1 MRISAALTPTGFAC
15 ASVLAACWACSDPEA
30 QPSRAPAAAGT
41 AARAAAAAPEPVFDP
56 SPAREPRAWFPGR
69 VQKLAPWGEA
79 LRARMDPRRDG
90 WGAEAVCAR
99 AEVQLARALESALR
113 RDGDASL
120 LRALG
125 TSELSIARELVP
137 TSRETVLADDV
148 LRAEE
153 VRLFPP
159 ADDLADA
166 LAGWRAALDTGSD
179 PRCEVALE
187 TWTASADGRIE
198 ADVFVRASSLGS
210 RRVQTTLELASTWV
224 ITDGA
229 ARLARVEPRTATVV
243 EALEPVF
250 VDATRGVLGRER
262 WFASDILV
270 GTDRR
275 HMRRDRL
282 GIDPFLGMQGI
293 AIGDIDGDG
302 LEDVYVCQSTG
313 LPNRLLLHAVD
324 GTARDGAVAAGVAF
338 LDGCS
343 AAFFADLDQDGDEDL
358 AVATGNALLLA
369 WNDGRGLFSEGS
381 VLRAPDAPEIYSI
394 VAADVDLDGDLDIY
408 ACRYVEG
415 GVIGGAPAPYHDAHN
430 GAKNVFWRNEGDRR
444 FREATAEVGLDA
456 GNDRFSLAAAFDDFD
471 DDGDADLYVTN
482 DFGRNNLYENVG
494 GRFVDVAS
502 RSDAED
508 VAASMGAAV
517 ADVDLDGDLDV
528 YVTNMESPIGARV
541 AASERFLVDR
551 PHERPAYVRHARG
564 NTLLAGVGGLSFECR
579 LETSG
584 ARRGGWAWGSTF
596 SDWNSDGLPDLFVP
610 NGFITGSRVEDVE
623 SFFWRVLVASTPT
636 APPPSEAYL
645 RSWEFLRHMTLVE
658 GYSWNGRE
666 RDDAYLN
673 VGGGRF
679 VDASRALGIDF
690 PDDGRSV
697 VHCDWDGDLREDLW
711 VGSRTGTRL
720 RLLLANA
727 AHADSTQASRSVAFE
742 LVGTRSN
749 RQGIG
754 ATVFVEAG
762 GRTLRG
768 SARVG
773 DGFLSSSSKR
783 IVIGLGDALQV
794 DTAQSNAAP
803 TDTAQSNA
811 APIDSVRVRWPGGTL
826 ESFTGVTPGAL
837 WRLVEG
843 SGRGVEKPIARARP
857 STESSP
863 WTPDPGFG
871 IGRIV
876 LDDRLPAGLF
886 ELPDREG
893 RTQRVEAFA
902 GRPLLVGVGRVNDPE
917 SAELAAVLAARP
929 SDSEI
934 QGTAT
939 WMLVLAE
946 PGQDANTRR
955 WLDQHGSKVSAGPLD
970 ARGAQALEVLLVEI
984 LGPFDKIPLPLV
996 LAIDRGGSIA
1006 LVRCGPVS
1014 TEALWADARGVAR
1027 LDPNARGTE
1036 SLVGGGRWARVPER
1050 SLGPVGEVFERLGR
1064 PDWAAWYRER
1074 ARTRGGH

>member
-1 MRISAALTPTGFAC
+1 MRSSAALTPTGFAC
-15 ASVLAACWACSDPEA
+15 ASVLAACWACSDPES
-30 QPSRAPAAAGT
+30 QPTRAPAHAQSGPRSVEASIET
-41 AARAAAAAPEPVFDP
+41 AFDV
-56 SPAREPRAWFPGR
+56 SPARESRAWFPGR
-69 VQKLAPWGEA
+69 VQKLAPWGEE

-90 WGAEAVCAR
+90 WSAEAVCAR

-113 RDGDASL
+113 QGGDASAL
-120 LRALG
+120 LALG
-125 TSELSIARELVP
+125 TSDLAIESELLPTARETL
-137 TSRETVLADDV
+137 LADDW

-153 VRLFPP
+153 ARLFPK
-159 ADDLADA
+159 AHDLTAA
-166 LAGWRAALDTGSD
+166 LAGWRAALDSGGD

-187 TWTASADGRIE
+187 TWTAGANGRIE
-198 ADVFVRASSLGS
+198 ADVLVRASSFGT
-210 RRVQTTLELASTWV
+210 RRVQTTVEWTTAWV

-229 ARLARVEPRTATVV
+229 ARLARVEPRTATIV
-243 EALEPVF
+243 EARAAVF
-250 VDATRGVLGRER
+250 ADATRGVLGRER
-262 WFASDILV
+262 WFASDVLV

-293 AIGDIDGDG
+293 AVGDVDGDG
-302 LEDVYVCQSTG
+302 LEDLYVCQSTG
-313 LPNRLLLHAVD
+313 IPNRLLLHAAD

-338 LDGCS
+338 LDGSS

-369 WNDGRGLFSEGS
+369 WNDGTGSFPEGS
-381 VLRAPDAPEIYSI
+381 VLRAPDAPEFYSV
-394 VAADVDLDGDLDIY
+394 VAGDVDLDGDLDLY

-430 GAKNVFWRNEGDRR
+430 GAKNVFWRNEGGRR

-456 GNDRFSLAAAFDDFD
+456 GNDRFSLAAVFDDFD

-494 GRFVDVAS
+494 GRFVDVAA

-508 VAASMGAAV
+508 MAASMGAAV

-541 AASERFLVDR
+541 AASERFLPER

-564 NTLLAGVGGLSFECR
+564 NTLLAGVGGLGFECR
-579 LETSG
+579 LESSG

-610 NGFITGSRVEDVE
+610 NGFITGTRADDVE

-645 RSWEFLRHMTLVE
+645 RSWQFLRHMTLVE
-658 GYSWNGRE
+658 GLSWNGRE

-679 VDASRALGIDF
+679 VDASRALGVDF
-690 PDDGRSV
+690 EDDGRSV
-697 VHCDWDGDLREDLW
+697 VRCDWDGDLREDLW

-727 AHADSTQASRSVAFE
+727 DGARSSHAVAFE
-742 LVGTRSN
+742 LVGTKSN

-754 ATVFVEAG
+754 ATVFVDAG

-773 DGFLSSSSKR
+773 DGYLSSSSKR
-783 IVIGLGDALQV
+783 IVIGLGDAEQV
-794 DTAQSNAAP
+794 EE
-803 TDTAQSNA
+803 
-811 APIDSVRVRWPGGTL
+811 VRVRWPGGTL
-826 ESFTGVTPGAL
+826 ETFAGVTPGAL

-843 SGRGVEKPIARARP
+843 SGRAAEKPISRARP
-857 STESSP
+857 ATETTP
-863 WTPDPGFG
+863 WTPDQDLG

-876 LDDRLPAGLF
+876 LDDRLPVGLF
-886 ELPDREG
+886 ELPDRAG
-893 RTQRVEAFA
+893 RVQRVEAFA
-902 GRPLLVGVGRVNDPE
+902 RRPLLVGVGRVNDPE
-917 SAELAAVLAARP
+917 SAELVTALAARP
-929 SDSEI
+929 SDGEMAE
-934 QGTAT
+934 TAT
-939 WMLVLAE
+939 WMLALAE

-955 WLDQHGSKVSAGPLD
+955 WLDQHGSKISVGPLD

-1006 LVRCGPVS
+1006 LVRCGPVGA
-1014 TEALWADARGVAR
+1014 EALWADARGVAR
-1027 LDPNARGTE
+1027 LDPSTRGTE

-1050 SLGPVGEVFERLGR
+1050 TLGPVGEVFERLGR
-1064 PDWAAWYRER
+1064 PDWAAWYRDR
-1074 ARTRGGH
+1074 ARTRGGR